1 MPTLSADDQRL
12 LARRQS
18 ALGPSYRLFYDEP
31 LHPVRGEGVWLF
43 DAGGR
48 RYLDAYNNVPVVGHA
63 NAAVNAALIAQ
74 SQLLNTH
81 TRYLHDNVVQLAE
94 RLRAL
99 FPAELD
105 TSVFTC
111 TGSEANDLALR
122 VAQEYT
128 GRQGLVITRHAYHG
142 VTMALAQCSPSL
154 CPPAA
159 HVQVID
165 PPAFQGM
172 DAQAAA
178 AAFAQRVDAAAD
190 ALQARG
196 TPVSALLLDTVF
208 ASDGVHIDAAPILQA
223 AAQAV
228 RKRGGLFIAD
238 EVQGG
243 FARTGRWWA
252 FGRES
257 VVPDMV
263 TMGKPMGNGH
273 PIAALVLKTPLMEVF
288 GKRCRYFNTFG
299 GNTVSAAVA
308 MAVLDELE
316 RMDAPAHV
324 RRVGG
329 HLQQALQSLAAQHA
343 SITQIRGEG
352 LYWGVQL
359 QSGSLAS
366 AVVNHLR
373 QAGVLISTSGPLG
386 DTLKI
391 RPPLPF
397 ETEHADL
404 LTSALDEALRARA

>member
-43 DAGGR
+43 DADGR

-99 FPAELD
+99 FPPALN

-122 VAQEYT
+122 VAQEFT
-128 GRQGLVITRHAYHG
+128 GRRGLIITRHAYHG

-154 CPPAA
+154 CPPAY
-159 HVQVID
+159 HVEVID
-165 PPAFQGM
+165 PPAFQGV
-172 DAQAAA
+172 DAPAAA
-178 AAFAQRVDAAAD
+178 AAFAQRVDEAAA
-190 ALQARG
+190 ALEARG

-243 FARTGRWWA
+243 FCRTGRWWA

-316 RMDAPAHV
+316 RIDAPAHV

-329 HLQQALQSLAAQHA
+329 HLQQALQSLAAQHSA
-343 SITQIRGEG
+343 ITQIRGEG

-359 QSGSLAS
+359 ASGSLAS

-404 LTSALDEALRARA
+404 LAGALDEALRARA